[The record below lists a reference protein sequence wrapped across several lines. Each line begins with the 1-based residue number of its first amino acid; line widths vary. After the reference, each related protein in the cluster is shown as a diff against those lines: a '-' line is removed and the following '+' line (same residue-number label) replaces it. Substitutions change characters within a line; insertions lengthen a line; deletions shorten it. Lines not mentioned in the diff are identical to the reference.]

1 MALHPSTAAP
11 APSAAVDG
19 VPLQFGL
26 PPIVLVLG
34 LLVLIV
40 GVALTLYGLSGSMNA
55 LRTLRAHDVSPMSL
69 ANDDRRVRVVGRAE
83 SVGEALPAPFTD
95 GDALCLAYE
104 VAEYRT
110 EGKTQSWSR
119 IDSGEAG
126 VPFRVVVGGTGV
138 RVDPAR
144 ATFVL
149 GLDESIRVRSD
160 EKPPERVR
168 RFVDA
173 FDAVDET
180 HPGYDVGPFT
190 VGRGPDRR
198 YRQRLLRPGDEVTV
212 VGDASAFPDAPVGE
226 VKSRIAGGTPFVV
239 SDASPRRTALRLI
252 GRSALPLVGGSLLVV
267 VAVAFLAPVWRPIV
281 G

>member
-1 MALHPSTAAP
+1 MS
-11 APSAAVDG
+11 
-19 VPLQFGL
+19 LQFDVPVQLGL
-26 PPIVLVLG
+26 SPVTLVLA

-40 GVALTLYGLSGSMNA
+40 GVAVALYGLSGSVTA
-55 LRTLRAHDVSPMSL
+55 LRTLRASDVDPMSL
-69 ANDDRRVRVVGRAE
+69 AGDDRRVRVVGRTE
-83 SVGEALPAPFTD
+83 SVGEVLPAPLTD

-104 VAEYRT
+104 VSEYRT
-110 EGKTQSWSR
+110 QGKTQSWSA

-126 VPFRVVVGGTGV
+126 VPFRVVVDGTGV

-149 GLDESIRVRSD
+149 GLDESIRVRSS
-160 EKPPERVR
+160 EEPPDRIR

-198 YRQRLLRPGDEVTV
+198 YRQRLIRPGDEVTV

-226 VKSRIAGGTPFVV
+226 VKSRIADGNPFVV

-252 GRSALPLVGGSLLVV
+252 GRSALPLVGGCLLVV
-267 VAVAFLAPVWRPIV
+267 IAVAFLGPVWRPIV